1 MLLASCCQWRPAGS
15 GNVTNEAGD
24 PDPAEVRTRLEREFV
39 ANLSNPGVQLAAM
52 NWSDH
57 DQCRW
62 RCSNEGCGHEW
73 TTRLVFRS
81 RRRRPTG
88 CPACSRRRN
97 RAPGPGESL
106 AELDPDLAKQFRR
119 NLTRPDRGPE
129 TLRTQSHDL
138 CEWECRKGHKWEA
151 TVANRT
157 NGRGCR
163 RCSGHGRSLFEYK
176 VAMLVQA
183 ASGIGVEVDHRLRL
197 PGRSEDAFD
206 LFLKELDLL
215 IDLDPAWTHSGQD
228 SLARDTAKTEATLSA
243 GRRLERIRERGLP
256 PLPISGIAHYE
267 AGPGVDPADWA
278 EAVGYVVRRR
288 GHPWKDLDSVEV
300 IEALSEAARLW
311 QEDLAKPKVSALDA
325 APHLER
331 EFVENRTTPGR
342 GLDQMPPGC
351 NDLCAW
357 RCLAPGCGNK
367 WEVPLHVRALAG
379 RGCRKCGWKRT
390 GAANSRPG
398 PGESLAEVNP
408 TLAAEL
414 IEVIDHPGWTA
425 NDLLPNSNKV
435 CLWRCPESE
444 CGSEYRC
451 QPSQRT
457 SQGRGCRECARR
469 RSTAGRTRPKPG
481 KSLHD
486 KFPEIAAE
494 LIEVIDHPGWTA
506 NDLRP
511 SSAKPCRWQCS
522 QQNCP
527 GVWEATADQRTR
539 RGGTGM
545 RCPLCHPR
553 RKPPESP

>member
-267 AGPGVDPADWA
+267 AGPGVDPRT
-278 EAVGYVVRRR
+278 GLR
-288 GHPWKDLDSVEV
+288 PWDMSC
-300 IEALSEAARLW
+300 AGGA
-311 QEDLAKPKVSALDA
+311 
-325 APHLER
+325 
-331 EFVENRTTPGR
+331 TPGR
-342 GLDQMPPGC
+342 TSTPLKSSKLCPRRPASGRKTSQSRRSQRSMQLLTWSGSLLRTGPLPVGDSTRCRQDVTTCVPGGV
-351 NDLCAW
+351 W
-357 RCLAPGCGNK
+357 RLAAATSGRCRSTF
-367 WEVPLHVRALAG
+367 EPLLAAVAGSAAG
-379 RGCRKCGWKRT
+379 RE
-390 GAANSRPG
+390 PG
-398 PGESLAEVNP
+398 RL
-408 TLAAEL
+408 
-414 IEVIDHPGWTA
+414 
-425 NDLLPNSNKV
+425 
-435 CLWRCPESE
+435 
-444 CGSEYRC
+444 
-451 QPSQRT
+451 
-457 SQGRGCRECARR
+457 
-469 RSTAGRTRPKPG
+469 
-481 KSLHD
+481 
-486 KFPEIAAE
+486 
-494 LIEVIDHPGWTA
+494 
-506 NDLRP
+506 
-511 SSAKPCRWQCS
+511 
-522 QQNCP
+522 
-527 GVWEATADQRTR
+527 TAD
-539 RGGTGM
+539 
-545 RCPLCHPR
+545 PAPVSPS
-553 RKPPESP
+553 RK